1 MRPYL
6 LEYNYHEVNYKTAS
20 ELPLPSSTHPVF
32 RNEPSL
38 RLGAISPDG
47 DQAND
52 EKRPRS
58 KNILRMLERERKK
71 KHRELVRRKALSRYH
86 LRINE
91 TNKTNDAY

>member
-58 KNILRMLERERKK
+58 KKYTSYVGTREKEETSGACKK
-71 KHRELVRRKALSRYH
+71 KGTITILSSY
-86 LRINE
+86 
-91 TNKTNDAY
+91 